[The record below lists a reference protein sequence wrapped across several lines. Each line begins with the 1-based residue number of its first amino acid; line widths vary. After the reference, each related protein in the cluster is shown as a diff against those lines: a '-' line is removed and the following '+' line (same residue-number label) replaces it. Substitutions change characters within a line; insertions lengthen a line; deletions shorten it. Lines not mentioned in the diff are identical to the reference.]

1 MNIDENRIKSA
12 YMQAYETILQEDD
25 LPVGERRY
33 FVEQG
38 DEEGEYEVRKFHNEN
53 ASESGFESKQDAIE
67 AARDMARE
75 ASGPETKAQVKI
87 RDGGTFSKVE
97 DFVDGEKV

>member
-1 MNIDENRIKSA
+1 VNIDEKTIKSV
-12 YMQAYETILQEDD
+12 YTQAYETAILDSD
-25 LPVGERRY
+25 LPVGERRF

-38 DEEGEYEVRKFHNEN
+38 DEEGMYEVRKFHNEN
-53 ASESGFESKQDAIE
+53 ASADGFESKQDAIE

-75 ASGPETKAQVKI
+75 ASGPESKAQVKI